1 MGLNKATAKAA
12 KVARPRG
19 RPKSDSR
26 LDEVLTCAAAM
37 FSTRGYSASGL
48 EDIASQL
55 GMTRAALYY
64 YAESKEDLLEKC
76 YAWTHARYR
85 DRLDK
90 ELGEGTGRELLSRF
104 FLLYGEAACDDSSRC
119 FLSSEDHFLSPDR
132 QKQAAERIHDVNRI
146 ATDLFKKGIEDG
158 SLAECDHRYALATLF
173 GAFNSLHRIQRSGGP
188 SPRKMGEGLLA
199 IVLNGI
205 LPRNELSSRE

>member
-1 MGLNKATAKAA
+1 MRCLVKSKRAAAQSA

-26 LDEVLTCAAAM
+26 LDEVLTSAAAM
-37 FSTRGYSASGL
+37 FSTRGYAASSL

-64 YAESKEDLLEKC
+64 YADSKEELLEKC

-90 ELGEGTGRELLSRF
+90 ELGEGSGRELLTRF
-104 FLLYGEAACDDSSRC
+104 FLLYGEAACNDSSRC
-119 FLSSEDHFLSPDR
+119 FLSSEDHYLSPER
-132 QKQAAERIHDVNRI
+132 QKQSAERIHDVNSI
-146 ATDLFKKGIEDG
+146 ASDLFRRGVADG
-158 SLAECDHRYALATLF
+158 SLAPCDQKYALATLF
-173 GAFNSLHRIQRSGGP
+173 GAFNSLHRLQRPGGP
-188 SPRKMGEGLLA
+188 SPRKMGDGILK
-199 IVLNGI
+199 IVLGGI
-205 LPRNELSSRE
+205 TPRN